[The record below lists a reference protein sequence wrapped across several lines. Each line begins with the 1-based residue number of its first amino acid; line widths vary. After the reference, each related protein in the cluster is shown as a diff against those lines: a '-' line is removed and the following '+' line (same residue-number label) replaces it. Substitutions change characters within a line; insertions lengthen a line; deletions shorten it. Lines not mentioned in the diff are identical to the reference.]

1 MRKKILAAVMA
12 GMMLFS
18 LAACG
23 SSDEETTKAPETTTA
38 TGAAEDDT
46 TEATEATEG
55 DSTEAAGDLSGSISL
70 SGSTSMEVVV
80 TALQEAFMDANP
92 DVTVNAE
99 YVGSGAGIEAVT
111 AKSVDIGNASRA
123 LTDEEKSAGVVENVI
138 AIDGIAIVTDPANE
152 ASNLTKDQLI
162 DIYTGEITNWSAVG
176 GADMPIVVIGRE
188 AGSGT
193 RGAFEE
199 ILEIEDMC
207 AYSSE
212 LDSTGGVMARVAA
225 TPGAIGYVSL
235 DVVDDTVKP
244 LQLDG
249 VDATEEN
256 IKAGTYILSRPFV
269 MATNGE
275 ISAQSELVQAWFDFI
290 GSEEGQQIITD
301 AGLIL
306 PN

>member
-162 DIYTGEITNWSAVG
+162 DIYTGEITNWSELGGNDAPIAVL
-176 GADMPIVVIGRE
+176 GRD
-188 AGSGT
+188 AASGT

-199 ILEIEDMC
+199 ILGIEDQC
-207 AYSSE
+207 VYLNEYA
-212 LDSTGGVMARVAA
+212 STGDVVGNVASN
-225 TPGAIGYVSL
+225 PNAIGYASL
-235 DVVDDTVKP
+235 SAVDDTVSAVAIN
-244 LQLDG
+244 G
-249 VDATEEN
+249 VVPTEETV
-256 IKAGTYILSRPFV
+256 ADGTFAIQRPFV
-269 MATNGE
+269 IVTVEGTELSPAAQAFLDYAMSAEAAPVIEAAGVVPANG
-275 ISAQSELVQAWFDFI
+275 
-290 GSEEGQQIITD
+290 
-301 AGLIL
+301 
-306 PN
+306 